1 MMKKSAVIAI
11 GGNAIQGPK
20 ELQTAEVMR
29 KNLDSTARYL
39 AQMLDDINVVIT
51 HGNGPQVGNLMVQ
64 QDRAKELI
72 PPLPLD
78 LNDAYTQGMLGYLIV
93 EAMENQ
99 LLKNNL
105 KRKCIAVVT
114 QVVVDPKDKAFQNPT
129 KPVGPFYDAKEAEL
143 LAREKGWKM
152 KEDAGRGYRRV
163 VPSPEPLD
171 IVEKDLIK
179 ELMERGVL
187 TVAVGGGGIP
197 VLREPNGTIRGVEAV
212 IDKDRASSLLAR
224 ILDVDIFMI
233 LTGVDEVY
241 LNYGKPDQRAL
252 KELKVSDAKVYMA
265 NNQFP
270 SGSMGP
276 KIEAAISFVEKT
288 GRQCIITSLE
298 KVAEAME
305 GKAGTFVIP
314 E

>member
-1 MMKKSAVIAI
+1 MKKSAVIAV

-20 ELQTAEVMR
+20 EPPTAEVMR
-29 KNLDSTARYL
+29 KNLNVTAKYL
-39 AQMLDDINVVIT
+39 VDMLDDLNIVIT

-93 EAMENQ
+93 ESMENQ
-99 LLKNNL
+99 LLVHK
-105 KRKCIAVVT
+105 KHRQCAAIVT
-114 QVVVDPKDKAFQNPT
+114 QVVVDPEDKAFQNPT
-129 KPVGPFYDAKEAEL
+129 KPVGPFYDVKEAER

-171 IVEKDLIK
+171 IIEKDLIK
-179 ELMERGVL
+179 DLMEKGVL
-187 TVAVGGGGIP
+187 TVAVGGGGVP
-197 VLREPNGTIRGVEAV
+197 VLREKDGSLHGVEAV

-224 ILDVDIFMI
+224 ILNVDIFMI

-241 LNYGKPDQRAL
+241 LNYGKPDQKIL
-252 KELKVSDAKVYMA
+252 KELKVSDAKKYLA
-265 NNQFP
+265 QNQFP

-276 KIEAAISFVEKT
+276 KIEAAISFVEAT

-298 KVAEAME
+298 KSSEAMK
-305 GKAGTFVIP
+305 GTAGTFVIP
-314 E
+314 D

>member
-1 MMKKSAVIAI
+1 MKKSAVIAV

-20 ELQTAEVMR
+20 EPPTAEIMR
-29 KNLDSTARYL
+29 KNLNVTAKYL
-39 AQMLDDINVVIT
+39 VDMLDDLNIVIT

-64 QDRAKELI
+64 QDKAKELI

-93 EAMENQ
+93 ESMENQ
-99 LLKNNL
+99 LLVHK
-105 KRKCIAVVT
+105 KHRQCAAIVT
-114 QVVVDPKDKAFQNPT
+114 QVVVDPEDKAFQNPT
-129 KPVGPFYDAKEAEL
+129 KPVGPFYSAQEAEK

-171 IVEKDLIK
+171 IIEKDLIK
-179 ELMERGVL
+179 DLMEKGVL
-187 TVAVGGGGIP
+187 TVAVGGGGVP
-197 VLREPNGTIRGVEAV
+197 VLKEKDGSVHGIEAV

-224 ILDVDIFMI
+224 ILNVDIFMI

-241 LNYGKPDQRAL
+241 LNYGRPDQKVL
-252 KELKVSDAKVYMA
+252 KELKVSEAKKYLA
-265 NNQFP
+265 QNQFP

-276 KIEAAISFVEKT
+276 KIEAAIAFVEAT

-298 KVAEAME
+298 KSSEAMR
-305 GKAGTFVIP
+305 GTAGTFVIP
-314 E
+314 D

>member
-1 MMKKSAVIAI
+1 MKKSAVIAI

-105 KRKCIAVVT
+105 KRQCIAVVT

-197 VLREPNGTIRGVEAV
+197 VLREPDGTIRGVEAV

-241 LNYGKPDQRAL
+241 LNYGKPDQKAL

>member
-1 MMKKSAVIAI
+1 MKKSAVIAI

-29 KNLDSTARYL
+29 KNLNSTARYL
-39 AQMLDDINVVIT
+39 VQMLDDINVVIT

-99 LLKNNL
+99 LLNYNL
-105 KRKCIAVVT
+105 KRQCAAIVT

-129 KPVGPFYDAKEAEL
+129 KPVGPFYDAKEAEQ

-179 ELMERGVL
+179 ELMEKGVL

-197 VLREPNGTIRGVEAV
+197 VLKEKDGTIKGVEAV
-212 IDKDRASSLLAR
+212 IDKDRASSLLAK
-224 ILDVDIFMI
+224 ILDVDLFMI

-241 LNYGKPDQRAL
+241 LNYGKTDQKVL
-252 KELKVSDAKVYMA
+252 KTLKVSDAKTYIGS
-265 NNQFP
+265 NQFP
-270 SGSMGP
+270 AGSMGP

-288 GRQCIITSLE
+288 GRQCVITSLE
-298 KVAEAME
+298 KVSEAME

-314 E
+314 G

>member
-1 MMKKSAVIAI
+1 
-11 GGNAIQGPK
+11 
-20 ELQTAEVMR
+20 
-29 KNLDSTARYL
+29 
-39 AQMLDDINVVIT
+39 
-51 HGNGPQVGNLMVQ
+51 MVQ

-99 LLKNNL
+99 LLNYNL
-105 KRKCIAVVT
+105 KRQCAAIVT

-129 KPVGPFYDAKEAEL
+129 KPVGPFYDAKEAEQ

-179 ELMERGVL
+179 ELMEKGVL

-197 VLREPNGTIRGVEAV
+197 VLKEKDGTIKGVEAV
-212 IDKDRASSLLAR
+212 IDKDRASSLLAK
-224 ILDVDIFMI
+224 ILDVDLFMI

-241 LNYGKPDQRAL
+241 LNYGKTDQKVL
-252 KELKVSDAKVYMA
+252 KTLKVSDAKTYIG
-265 NNQFP
+265 NKQFP
-270 SGSMGP
+270 AGSMGP

-288 GRQCIITSLE
+288 GRQCVITSLE
-298 KVAEAME
+298 KVSEAME

-314 E
+314 G

>member
-1 MMKKSAVIAI
+1 MKKSAVIAI

-29 KNLDSTARYL
+29 KNLNSTARYL
-39 AQMLDDINVVIT
+39 VKMLDDINVVIT

-64 QDRAKELI
+64 QDRAKDLI

-93 EAMENQ
+93 EAVENQ
-99 LLKNNL
+99 LRAYKIE
-105 KRKCIAVVT
+105 RKCAAMVT

-129 KPVGPFYDAKEAEL
+129 KPVGPFYNVEEAEK

-171 IVEKDLIK
+171 IVEKELIK
-179 ELMERGVL
+179 QLMNEGVL

-197 VLREPNGTIRGVEAV
+197 ILRDDDGMIRGVEAV

-224 ILDVDIFMI
+224 ILDVDIFVI

-241 LNYGKPDQRAL
+241 LNYGKADQKLL
-252 KELKVSDAKVYMA
+252 KSITVSQAKAYMTQ
-265 NNQFP
+265 NQFP

-276 KIEAAISFVEKT
+276 KIEAAVSFVKAT
-288 GRQCIITSLE
+288 GRQCVITSLE

-314 E
+314 D

>member
-1 MMKKSAVIAI
+1 MLIAV

-20 ELQTAEVMR
+20 EPPTAEVMR
-29 KNLDSTARYL
+29 KNLNVTAKYL
-39 AQMLDDINVVIT
+39 VDMLDDLNIVIT

-93 EAMENQ
+93 ESMENQ
-99 LLKNNL
+99 LLVHK
-105 KRKCIAVVT
+105 KHRQCAAIVT
-114 QVVVDPKDKAFQNPT
+114 QVVVDPEDKAFQNPT
-129 KPVGPFYDAKEAEL
+129 KPVGPFYDVKEAER

-171 IVEKDLIK
+171 IIEKDLIK
-179 ELMERGVL
+179 DLMEKGVL
-187 TVAVGGGGIP
+187 TVAVGGGGVP
-197 VLREPNGTIRGVEAV
+197 VLREKDGSLHGVEAV

-224 ILDVDIFMI
+224 ILNVDIFMI

-241 LNYGKPDQRAL
+241 LNYGKPDQKIL
-252 KELKVSDAKVYMA
+252 KELKVSDAKKYLA
-265 NNQFP
+265 QNQFP

-276 KIEAAISFVEKT
+276 KIEAAISFVEAT

-298 KVAEAME
+298 KSSEAMK
-305 GKAGTFVIP
+305 GTAGTFVIP
-314 E
+314 D

>member
-1 MMKKSAVIAI
+1 MKKSAVIAV

-20 ELQTAEVMR
+20 EPPTAEVMR
-29 KNLDSTARYL
+29 KNLNMTAKYL
-39 AQMLDDINVVIT
+39 VDMLDDLNIVIT

-64 QDRAKELI
+64 QDKAKELI

-93 EAMENQ
+93 ESMENQ
-99 LLKNNL
+99 L
-105 KRKCIAVVT
+105 IASKKHKQCAAIVT
-114 QVVVDPKDKAFQNPT
+114 QVVVDPEDRAFQNPT
-129 KPVGPFYDAKEAEL
+129 KPVGPFYDAKEAER
-143 LAREKGWKM
+143 LAKEKGWKM

-171 IVEKDLIK
+171 IIEKDLIK
-179 ELMERGVL
+179 DLMENGVL
-187 TVAVGGGGIP
+187 TVAVGGGGVP
-197 VLREPNGTIRGVEAV
+197 VLKEKDGSIHGVEAV

-241 LNYGKPDQRAL
+241 LNYGKADQKVL
-252 KELKVSDAKVYMA
+252 KELKVSDAKKYLA
-265 NNQFP
+265 QNQFP

-276 KIEAAISFVEKT
+276 KIEAAISFVEAT

-298 KVAEAME
+298 KSSEAMK

-314 E
+314 D

>member
-1 MMKKSAVIAI
+1 MKKSAVIAI

-99 LLKNNL
+99 FLKYNL
-105 KRKCIAVVT
+105 KRQCIAVVT

-129 KPVGPFYDAKEAEL
+129 KPVGPFYDAKEAER
-143 LAREKGWKM
+143 LAREKGWKV

-197 VLREPNGTIRGVEAV
+197 VLREPSGMIKGVEAV

-241 LNYGKPDQRAL
+241 LNYGKSDQKVL
-252 KELKVSDAKVYMA
+252 KELKISDAKTYMK

-288 GRQCIITSLE
+288 GRQCVITSLE
-298 KVAEAME
+298 KVSEAME

>member
-1 MMKKSAVIAI
+1 MKKSAVIAI

-29 KNLDSTARYL
+29 KNLNSTARYL
-39 AQMLDDINVVIT
+39 VQMLDDINVVIT

-64 QDRAKELI
+64 QDRTKELI

-99 LLKNNL
+99 LLNYNL
-105 KRKCIAVVT
+105 KRQCAAIVT

-129 KPVGPFYDAKEAEL
+129 KPVGPFYDAKEAEQ

-179 ELMERGVL
+179 ELMEKGVL

-197 VLREPNGTIRGVEAV
+197 VLKEKDGTIKGVEAV
-212 IDKDRASSLLAR
+212 IDKDRASSLLAK
-224 ILDVDIFMI
+224 ILDVDLFMI

-241 LNYGKPDQRAL
+241 LNYGKTDQKVL
-252 KELKVSDAKVYMA
+252 KTLKVSDAKTYIGS
-265 NNQFP
+265 NQFP
-270 SGSMGP
+270 AGSMGP

-288 GRQCIITSLE
+288 GRQCVITSLE
-298 KVAEAME
+298 KVSEAME

-314 E
+314 G

>member
-1 MMKKSAVIAI
+1 MKKSAVIAI

-29 KNLDSTARYL
+29 KNLNSTARYL
-39 AQMLDDINVVIT
+39 VQMLDDINVVIT

-99 LLKNNL
+99 LLNYNL
-105 KRKCIAVVT
+105 KRQCAAIVT

-129 KPVGPFYDAKEAEL
+129 KPVGPFYDAKEAEQ

-171 IVEKDLIK
+171 IVEKDLIR
-179 ELMERGVL
+179 ELMEKGVL

-197 VLREPNGTIRGVEAV
+197 VLKEKDGTIKGVEAV
-212 IDKDRASSLLAR
+212 IDKDRASSLLAK

-241 LNYGKPDQRAL
+241 LNYRKSDQKML
-252 KELKVSDAKVYMA
+252 KELKVSEAKTYM
-265 NNQFP
+265 NGNQFP

-288 GRQCIITSLE
+288 GRQCVITSLE
-298 KVAEAME
+298 KVSEAME

-314 E
+314 G

>member
-1 MMKKSAVIAI
+1 MKKSAVIAI

-20 ELQTAEVMR
+20 ELPTAEVMR
-29 KNLDSTARYL
+29 KNLNSTARYL
-39 AQMLDDINVVIT
+39 VQMLDDINVVIT

-99 LLKNNL
+99 LLNYNL
-105 KRKCIAVVT
+105 KRQCAAIVT

-129 KPVGPFYDAKEAEL
+129 KPVGPFYDAKEAER

-179 ELMERGVL
+179 ELMEKGVL

-197 VLREPNGTIRGVEAV
+197 VLKESNGMIKGVEAV
-212 IDKDRASSLLAR
+212 IDKDRASSLIAR

-241 LNYGKPDQRAL
+241 LNYGKSDQKVLR
-252 KELKVSDAKVYMA
+252 ELKVSDAKAYLSD
-265 NNQFP
+265 NQFP

-276 KIEAAISFVEKT
+276 KVEAAISFVEKT
-288 GRQCIITSLE
+288 GRQCVITSLE
-298 KVAEAME
+298 KVSEAMK
-305 GKAGTFVIP
+305 GRSGTFVIP
-314 E
+314 G

>member
-1 MMKKSAVIAI
+1 MKKSAVIAV

-20 ELQTAEVMR
+20 EPPTAEVMR
-29 KNLDSTARYL
+29 KNLNVTAKYL
-39 AQMLDDINVVIT
+39 VDMLDDLNIVIT

-93 EAMENQ
+93 ESMENQ
-99 LLKNNL
+99 LLVHK
-105 KRKCIAVVT
+105 KHRQCAAIVT
-114 QVVVDPKDKAFQNPT
+114 QVVVDPEDKAFQNPT
-129 KPVGPFYDAKEAEL
+129 KPVGPFYDVKEAER

-171 IVEKDLIK
+171 IIEKDLIK
-179 ELMERGVL
+179 DLMGKGVL
-187 TVAVGGGGIP
+187 TVAVGGGGVP
-197 VLREPNGTIRGVEAV
+197 VLREKDGSLHGVEAV

-224 ILDVDIFMI
+224 ILNVDVFMI

-241 LNYGKPDQRAL
+241 LNYGKPDQKIL
-252 KELKVSDAKVYMA
+252 KELKVSDAKKYLA
-265 NNQFP
+265 QNQFP

-276 KIEAAISFVEKT
+276 KIEAAISFVEAT

-298 KVAEAME
+298 KSSEAMK
-305 GKAGTFVIP
+305 GTAGTFVIP
-314 E
+314 D

>member
-1 MMKKSAVIAI
+1 MKKSAVIAI

-29 KNLDSTARYL
+29 KNLNSTARYL
-39 AQMLDDINVVIT
+39 VQMLDDINVVIT

-99 LLKNNL
+99 LLNYNL
-105 KRKCIAVVT
+105 KRQCAAIVT

-129 KPVGPFYDAKEAEL
+129 KPVGPFYDAKEAEQ

-179 ELMERGVL
+179 ELMEKGVL

-197 VLREPNGTIRGVEAV
+197 VLKEKDGTIKGVEAV
-212 IDKDRASSLLAR
+212 IDKDRASSLLAK
-224 ILDVDIFMI
+224 ILDVDLFMI

-241 LNYGKPDQRAL
+241 LNYGKTDQKVL
-252 KELKVSDAKVYMA
+252 KTLKVSDAKTYIE
-265 NNQFP
+265 NKQFP
-270 SGSMGP
+270 AGSMGP

-288 GRQCIITSLE
+288 GRQCVITSLE
-298 KVAEAME
+298 KVSEAME

-314 E
+314 G

>member
-1 MMKKSAVIAI
+1 MKKSAVIAI

-29 KNLDSTARYL
+29 KNLNSTARYL
-39 AQMLDDINVVIT
+39 VQMLDDINVVIT

-99 LLKNNL
+99 LLNYNL
-105 KRKCIAVVT
+105 KRQCAAIVT

-129 KPVGPFYDAKEAEL
+129 KPVGPFYDAKEAEQ

-171 IVEKDLIK
+171 IVEKDLIR
-179 ELMERGVL
+179 ELMEKGVL

-197 VLREPNGTIRGVEAV
+197 VLKEKDGTIKGVEAV
-212 IDKDRASSLLAR
+212 IDKDRASSLLAK

-241 LNYGKPDQRAL
+241 LNYGKADQKVL
-252 KELKVSDAKVYMA
+252 KTLKVSDAKAYIVS
-265 NNQFP
+265 NQFP
-270 SGSMGP
+270 AGSMGP

-288 GRQCIITSLE
+288 GRQCVITSLE
-298 KVAEAME
+298 KVSEAME

-314 E
+314 G